1 MKGGLT
7 TASTSR
13 LWRHQDFLK
22 LWGGQSVSELGS
34 QVTQL
39 ALPSVAILVL
49 HAGAVQV
56 GILEA
61 LLFLAF
67 PTLGLIAGVWADRVH
82 RRRLLIACDILR
94 MLAIGSIPVAG
105 VLGHLTMAQVYAVA
119 VVSGI
124 GTVFFEVAY
133 QSYLPSL
140 VERQDLID
148 GNSKLQVSQSTASV
162 LGPAVAGV
170 LIQAVSAATA
180 MAVDAGS
187 YLISVLSLWWIRR
200 PESNPRAEGQRT
212 GFFFELWEGVRV
224 MFGNADI
231 RYIAGCTGTS
241 NLSSGMSGAVYLL
254 FAYHQLRLSPGTVG
268 GVSAVG
274 SVGAIGGALVAGTLG
289 RRLGLGRTLVLAMF
303 LGAIGSLLI
312 PLSPVGPA
320 LILLGAGWLM
330 LSFCSTAYN
339 VNQVSLRQAIVPLR
353 LQGRLNATVRT
364 LIWGT
369 IPLGSAIGGVVGS
382 HIGYQ
387 PTLYI
392 CAAINLCAV
401 VWLLLGPA
409 RIRSIPEPAE

>member
-1 MKGGLT
+1 M
-7 TASTSR
+7 
-13 LWRHQDFLK
+13 
-22 LWGGQSVSELGS
+22 
-34 QVTQL
+34 TQL

-56 GILEA
+56 GVLEA

-67 PTLGLIAGVWADRVH
+67 PALGLVAGVWADRV
-82 RRRLLIACDILR
+82 RRRGLLIVCDILR

-105 VLGHLTMAQVYAVA
+105 VLGHLTMTQVYAVA
-119 VVSGI
+119 VISGI
-124 GTVFFEVAY
+124 GTVFFEVSY

-140 VERQDLID
+140 IERQDLID

-162 LGPAVAGV
+162 LGPAVAGF

-187 YLISVLSLWWIRR
+187 YLVSVLSLWWIRKPETSPR
-200 PESNPRAEGQRT
+200 PEGQRT
-212 GFFFELWEGVRV
+212 GFLVELWEGVEV

-231 RYIAGCTGTS
+231 RNIAGCTGTS

-254 FAYHQLRLSPGTVG
+254 FAYHQLHLSPGTVG
-268 GVSAVG
+268 GISAVG
-274 SVGAIGGALVAGTLG
+274 SVGAIGGALVAATLG
-289 RRLGLGRTLVLAMF
+289 RRLGLGRTLVVAML
-303 LGAIGSLLI
+303 LGAFGSVLI
-312 PLSPVGPA
+312 PLSPLGPD
-320 LILLGAGWLM
+320 LILLGAGWLL
-330 LSFCSTAYN
+330 LSFCATAYN

-369 IPLGSAIGGVVGS
+369 IPLGSVIGGMIGA

-392 CAAINLCAV
+392 CAAINFCAV
-401 VWLLLGPA
+401 FWLLLGPA
-409 RIRSIPEPAE
+409 RIKAIPEPAD

>member
-1 MKGGLT
+1 M
-7 TASTSR
+7 
-13 LWRHQDFLK
+13 
-22 LWGGQSVSELGS
+22 
-34 QVTQL
+34 TQL

-49 HAGAVQV
+49 HAGPIQV

-67 PTLGLIAGVWADRVH
+67 PVLGLIAGVFADRVQ
-82 RRRLLIACDILR
+82 RRRLLIGCDILR
-94 MLAIGSIPVAG
+94 MLAVGSIPVAG
-105 VLGHLTMAQVYAVA
+105 ALGHLSMAQVYAVA

-124 GTVFFEVAY
+124 GTVFFDVAY

-140 VERQDLID
+140 IERQDLID

-187 YLISVLSLWWIRR
+187 YLVSVLSLWWIRK
-200 PESNPRAEGQRT
+200 PETDPRAEGQRT
-212 GFFFELWEGVRV
+212 GFLFELWEGVQV

-231 RYIAGCTGTS
+231 RNIAGCTGTS
-241 NLSSGMSGAVYLL
+241 NLASGMSGAVYLL
-254 FAYHQLRLSPGTVG
+254 FAYHQLHLSPGTVG
-268 GVSAVG
+268 GISAVG
-274 SVGAIGGALVAGTLG
+274 SVGAIGGALVAATLG
-289 RRLGLGRTLVLAMF
+289 RRLGLGRTLVVAMF
-303 LGAIGSLLI
+303 VGAAGTLLI
-312 PLSPVGPA
+312 PLSPLGPA
-320 LILLGAGWLM
+320 LVLLGAGWLL

-339 VNQVSLRQAIVPLR
+339 VNQVSLRQAIVPFR

-369 IPLGSAIGGVVGS
+369 IPLGSAIGGVIGA

-392 CAAINLCAV
+392 CAAINFCAV
-401 VWLLLGPA
+401 FWLLLGPV
-409 RIRSIPEPAE
+409 RIQVIPEPAD